1 MPKRL
6 TESQLDHFNELGF
19 VSGIRLFEPRECSEI
34 RDRIEAFEAERP
46 RDAVWAF
53 DIKANLLF
61 DWVYQLGAQEA
72 TLDAVED
79 LLGPD
84 IFNTNTVFRIKQ
96 PGSGTNYGW
105 HQDAA
110 RIEVAPCF
118 VIAYLAI
125 TASTPENGGLRVVPG
140 SHRSALPFEII
151 VNEDGQA
158 QRKVA
163 RTLHVKES
171 DASDLSLEPG
181 EVTFFS
187 GLLVHGSRANG
198 SGQRRIAILT
208 DYTAAHAR
216 QSQGQGSGQ
225 LVRGVDAWGHIAPEP
240 VPVGSCTAPS
250 VVLRREILNTYPEN
264 PLMGSLA
271 PGETV
276 RFPDEP
282 ASLSPGQT
290 KGP

>member
-6 TESQLDHFNELGF
+6 TDSQLDHFNELGF

-46 RDAVWAF
+46 EDAVWAF

-61 DWVYQLGAQEA
+61 DWVYQLGAHEA

-79 LLGPD
+79 LLGPN

-118 VIAYLAI
+118 MIAYLAI

-140 SHRSALPFEII
+140 SHRSTLPFEII
-151 VNEDGQA
+151 VNDDGQA

-171 DASDLSLEPG
+171 DALDLTLEPG

-187 GLLVHGSRANG
+187 GLLLHGSRANH
-198 SGQRRIAILT
+198 SRQRRIAILT

-216 QSQGQGSGQ
+216 QSQGRGSGQ

-240 VPVGSCTAPS
+240 APAGSCTAPS
-250 VVLRREILNTYPEN
+250 VVLRRKVLSTYPEN

-271 PGETV
+271 PGETA
-276 RFPDEP
+276 RFPDDP
-282 ASLSPGQT
+282 AFMPQ
-290 KGP
+290 P

>member
-6 TESQLDHFNELGF
+6 TESQLDQFSELGF
-19 VSGIRLFEPRECSEI
+19 VTRIRLFEPSECLEI
-34 RDRIEAFEAERP
+34 EEKIEAFEAERP
-46 RDAVWAF
+46 EDAVWAF

-61 DWVYQLGAQEA
+61 DWVYQLGAHEA

-84 IFNTNTVFRIKQ
+84 IFNTNTVFRIKE

-158 QRKVA
+158 QRKVT
-163 RTLHVKES
+163 RTLQVKES
-171 DASDLSLEPG
+171 DALDLTLELG

-187 GLLVHGSRANG
+187 GLLVHGSRANR
-198 SGQRRIAILT
+198 SRRRRIAILT

-216 QSQGQGSGQ
+216 QSQGRGSGQ
-225 LVRGVDAWGHIAPEP
+225 LVRGVDAWEHIAPEP
-240 VPVGSCTAPS
+240 APAGSCTAPS
-250 VVLRREILNTYPEN
+250 VVLRRKVLNTYPEN

-271 PGETV
+271 PGETA
-276 RFPDEP
+276 RFPDDP
-282 ASLSPGQT
+282 AFMPQ
-290 KGP
+290 P